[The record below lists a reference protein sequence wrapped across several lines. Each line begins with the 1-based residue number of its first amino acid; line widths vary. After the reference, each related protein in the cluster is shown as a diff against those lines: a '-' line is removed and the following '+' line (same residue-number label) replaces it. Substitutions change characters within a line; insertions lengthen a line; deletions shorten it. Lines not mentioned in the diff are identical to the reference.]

1 LAPYYNQSVHWTACN
16 DGLDCTKVTV
26 PLDYAAPSGKTIQL
40 AVARLTSAKEQGSL
54 LINPGG
60 PGGSGVDYL
69 QQAHNIFTN
78 DVLQA
83 FNIIGFDPRGV
94 GASDSVACLSDHQL
108 DTFLAADGTPHTPQ
122 QVTAIT
128 TVSAGFGASCAAR
141 TPEIAAHIGTA
152 DAARDMDIIRAALG
166 EEHLNYFGWSYGT
179 TLGAQ
184 YADLFPSHVGK
195 MVLDGVAPGSLTLEQ
210 SFYQQGVAYDDS
222 LRRFVADC
230 LHQSDCPL
238 TGTVA
243 DGIARIQKFL
253 NDLDAKPIPAGPG
266 RVLTE
271 GLATPGIYYAL
282 YSGRDG
288 WPGLRSSLTSAFAGD
303 GSDLAANVDAVYGRQ
318 PDGTYAGNGFPAF
331 YAITCT
337 DTPELGGPQHIA
349 NLAQDWKR
357 TAPAFGESQAWA
369 MLPCWHWAPVAT
381 SKPALPIFHAT
392 GSAPILLVATTH
404 DPATPYA
411 GGVEVSK
418 ELDNATLL
426 TYDSDG
432 HTAYRRGSTCIDTA
446 VDAYL
451 IQGTVP
457 PQGTLCSPDS

>member
-1 LAPYYNQSVHWTACN
+1 MFTEVFAKGDLPRFGRILVQVH
-16 DGLDCTKVTV
+16 
-26 PLDYAAPSGKTIQL
+26 P
-40 AVARLTSAKEQGSL
+40 
-54 LINPGG
+54 
-60 PGGSGVDYL
+60 
-69 QQAHNIFTN
+69 F
-78 DVLQA
+78 
-83 FNIIGFDPRGV
+83 
-94 GASDSVACLSDHQL
+94 
-108 DTFLAADGTPHTPQ
+108 
-122 QVTAIT
+122 
-128 TVSAGFGASCAAR
+128 
-141 TPEIAAHIGTA
+141 
-152 DAARDMDIIRAALG
+152 
-166 EEHLNYFGWSYGT
+166 
-179 TLGAQ
+179 
-184 YADLFPSHVGK
+184 HVGK

-222 LRRFVADC
+222 LRRFIADC

-243 DGIARIQKFL
+243 NGIARIQKFL

-266 RVLTE
+266 RVLAE

-303 GSDLAANVDAVYGRQ
+303 GSGLIGNVDAVYGRQ
-318 PDGTYAGNGFPAF
+318 PDGTYVGNLFPAF

-337 DTPELGGPQHIA
+337 DTPELGGPPHIA
-349 NLAQDWKR
+349 ALAREWKK
-357 TAPAFGESQAWA
+357 TAPVFGESDAWSL
-369 MLPCWHWAPVAT
+369 LPCWHWAPVGT
-381 SKPALPIFHAT
+381 SKPALPVFHAT

-426 TYDSDG
+426 AYDSDG

-451 IQGTVP
+451 IQGTAP
-457 PQGTLCSPDS
+457 PHGTRCSPDSLTATPHAPRADPAPTTPGLHEMPLSLASASSIRHSARPGGAVGRGRRGSTLRTISAQVRGAQREEPSCRPSSGTTM